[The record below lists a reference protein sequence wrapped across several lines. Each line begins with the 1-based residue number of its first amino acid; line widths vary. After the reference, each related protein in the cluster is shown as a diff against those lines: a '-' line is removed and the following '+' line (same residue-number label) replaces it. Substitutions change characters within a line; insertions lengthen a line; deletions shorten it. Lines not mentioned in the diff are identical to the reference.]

1 MSAEIAAKKELDAEK
16 GISSFIP
23 YTRHVTDTILGT
35 AAGDLL
41 TVFKLSGRS
50 HLSADYETLM
60 NWVRDLNTVFKGAAS
75 DHLALWT
82 HMVRRRVTEYPEAH
96 YDNTFCAQFDKKYR
110 GMFTEKSLMVNEL
123 YLTVIHRAMPDK
135 TLAILAKFEKQSTQE
150 KVERQQSAVKD
161 LEELQRLFLSSLK
174 RYGPEVLGT
183 YKCVHAPVSVQGED
197 GRAVQDEQRMLLTDW
212 WEREKSRFPREP
224 GDERSELA
232 FAEAAAAADDLPVYL
247 YSRPAEFLAR
257 LVNGEQ
263 LPMPVTFQHFRETMP
278 QNRVNFSSWGEL
290 GEIRTPTRT
299 RYFGMVE
306 VFDYEKRSEPG
317 HLNTFLKTPYE
328 CVLTQSFSLLSRH
341 AARGQLERH
350 RQHMVDSNDPSGQQV
365 RELSFALDQLMAG
378 EFAFGEHHATLTV
391 FGDTPAETR
400 DLLEKARS
408 AFFDVAIVPQVIG
421 LALEA
426 AYWAQLPCNWKYR
439 PRPAP
444 ISSQN
449 FLSFSSLHNYM
460 AGKPAGNP
468 WGPAVTMFKTD
479 AGTPL
484 YFNFHATDPDE
495 DNEGDRP
502 AGHTIVTGMTGQG
515 KTVLLGIL
523 LAQAGKFR
531 PSVVVFDKDRGM
543 QGTVMAMGGK
553 YFPLAMG
560 LPTGM
565 NPLQLE
571 PTPENLIF
579 IKAII
584 KQLAESSGDP
594 VNHNDEV
601 EISRALDTVMF
612 RLDKPLRR
620 LSLLLQNLP
629 NPMPDP
635 NDPNPRPTVHA
646 RLLKWCEGG
655 EYGWLFDNETDDIDL
670 TRYRLY
676 GFDYTDFLDVPIIRT
691 PMMMY
696 LMHRTDAMVNGQP
709 FIKVMDEFW
718 KPLEDPFFTKW
729 SKDGLK
735 TIRKANGLL
744 VFATQE
750 PGDALE
756 SPIARTI
763 IQQCATQIFLPNP
776 MASRAD
782 YVEGFKLTDAE
793 FDLVKSLPQDSRKF
807 VVKQGGSCAV
817 GTINLVGFSDELL
830 VLSCSP
836 DRAEIIE
843 AVIADVGDDPD
854 RWVPAFVSRV
864 KTKEKPQ

>member
-1 MSAEIAAKKELDAEK
+1 MFGDIAAKKELLAEK
-16 GISSFIP
+16 GISDYIP

-41 TVFKLSGRS
+41 TVFKLTGRS
-50 HLSADYETLM
+50 HLSADYQTLM
-60 NWVRDLNTVFKGAAS
+60 NWVADLNTVFKGAAT
-75 DHLALWT
+75 DHLSLWT
-82 HMVRRRVTEYPEAH
+82 HMVRRRVTEYQEAQ
-96 YDNTFCAQFDKKYR
+96 YDNAFCAGFDAKYR
-110 GMFTEKSLMVNEL
+110 AMFTDKSLLVNEL
-123 YLTVIHRAMPDK
+123 YLTVVHRAVPDK
-135 TLAILAKFEKQSTQE
+135 TLALLARFEKQSVKE
-150 KVERQQSAVKD
+150 KRERQQSAVKD
-161 LEELQRLFLSSLK
+161 LEELQRLFLASLR

-183 YKCVHAPVSVQGED
+183 YQCVHVATDGIGED
-197 GRAVQDEQRMLLTDW
+197 GEPIQEETRLELGEWWNREQSRGAADAADTRTDLV
-212 WEREKSRFPREP
+212 K
-224 GDERSELA
+224 
-232 FAEAAAAADDLPVYL
+232 AEAAAKASGLPVYL

-257 LVNGEQ
+257 LVNGEH
-263 LPMPVTFQHFRETMP
+263 LPMPVTYEHFRQTMP
-278 QNRVNFSSWGEL
+278 QNRINFSSWGEL

-299 RYFGMVE
+299 RFFGMVE
-306 VFDYEKRSEPG
+306 IFDYEKRSEPG
-317 HLNTFLKTPYE
+317 HLNKFLKVPYE

-350 RQHMVDSNDPSGQQV
+350 RQHLIDSNDPSDQQV
-365 RELSFALDQLMAG
+365 QELTFALDQLMAG
-378 EFAFGEHHATLTV
+378 EFAFGEHHATLAV

-400 DLLEKARS
+400 DRLEKSRAL
-408 AFFDVAIVPQVIG
+408 FFDVGIVPQVIG

-426 AYWAQLPCNWKYR
+426 AYWAQLPCNWQYR

-460 AGKPAGNP
+460 AGKPTGNP
-468 WGPAVTMFKTD
+468 WGSAVTMFKTD

-484 YFNFHATDPDE
+484 YFNFHATDPTE
-495 DNEGDRP
+495 DNEGERP
-502 AGHTIVTGMTGQG
+502 AGHTIITGMTGQG

-523 LAQAGKFR
+523 LAQAAKFR

-543 QGTVMAMGGK
+543 QGTVMAMGGR

-560 LPTGM
+560 QPTGM
-565 NPLQLE
+565 NPLQLD
-571 PTPENLIF
+571 PTPENVIFLKALIR
-579 IKAII
+579 
-584 KQLAESSGDP
+584 QLAESSGDT

-601 EISRALDTVMF
+601 EISRALETVMF
-612 RLDKPLRR
+612 RLDRPLRR
-620 LSLLLQNLP
+620 FSLLLQNLP

-646 RLLKWCEGG
+646 RLLKWSEGG
-655 EYGWLFDNETDDIDL
+655 EYGWLFDNDTDDIDL
-670 TRYRLY
+670 TKHRLY

-718 KPLEDPFFTKW
+718 KPLEDQFFTKW

-776 MASRAD
+776 MATRAD

-793 FDLVKSLPQDSRKF
+793 FDLVKSMPADSRKF
-807 VVKQGGSCAV
+807 VIKQGGNCAV
-817 GTINLVGFSDELL
+817 GTLNLVGFSDELL

-836 DRAEIIE
+836 DRAEVIE

-864 KTKEKPQ
+864 KSKEKPL